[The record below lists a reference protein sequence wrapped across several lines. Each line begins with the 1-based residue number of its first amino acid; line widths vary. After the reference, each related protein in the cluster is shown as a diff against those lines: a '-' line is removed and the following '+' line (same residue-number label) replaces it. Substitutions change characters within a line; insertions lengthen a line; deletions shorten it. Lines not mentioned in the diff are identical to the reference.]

1 VAPPPDS
8 PAPSLA
14 ATDLPA
20 ASRLAPASPRLEVSC
35 AADPFA
41 DLLPTGALGL
51 LVAFAARIGFFDPFA
66 EHFQVPLPTRDF
78 TPLQKLQTLLC
89 SLAVGCQWTKD
100 INHKL
105 RPYPIAAQ
113 LLGLP
118 RFPDQSCIN
127 RFLHQLGAPQCRQLE
142 CISEQLLQR
151 FGLWRQA
158 DRVDLDIDSTGLMVY
173 GRQYEG
179 SQKGYFPRQRGR
191 RGYRLTVATTR
202 HPAGSEILAL
212 FFDPANVSANG
223 RFWDCL
229 YQAAEVLGSIDRLG
243 LILADA
249 ASGSGPDVQHLIEF
263 GPPFIVKGISDKT
276 ALKFAAGVEPTLWQP
291 LDLFTRICELG
302 AQRISKCSYPVRV
315 VLVELMTRRQDR
327 RFYSHLYTNLSPQ
340 QADAEAVFHRYN
352 QRQSIE
358 ALIKSAKYGL
368 SIKHLRTRSYRPI
381 ENFLHLAAI
390 TFNLLAWF
398 RHYLL
403 AQVDLQDLG
412 LCELTQT
419 LMDIPAK
426 CSFRDHQLELQF
438 PAQHPLTPALSRLS
452 TAAIPV
458 I

>member
-1 VAPPPDS
+1 MDPPVAAR
-8 PAPSLA
+8 PALVPTALEVCC
-14 ATDLPA
+14 ATD
-20 ASRLAPASPRLEVSC
+20 
-35 AADPFA
+35 PFT

-51 LVAFAARIGFFDPFA
+51 LAAFAARIGFFDPFA
-66 EHFQVPLPTRDF
+66 EHFQIPLKTRDF
-78 TPLQKLQTLLC
+78 TPLQKLQTVIC

-105 RPYPIAAQ
+105 RPYPVAAE
-113 LLGLP
+113 LLGMP

-151 FGLWRQA
+151 FGLFRQT

-173 GRQYEG
+173 GRHYEG
-179 SQKGYFPRQRGR
+179 SRKGYFPRQRGR

-212 FFDPANVSANG
+212 FFDPANVAANG

-243 LILADA
+243 LLLADA
-249 ASGSGPDVQHLIEF
+249 AAGSGPDVEHLIEF
-263 GPPFIVKGISDKT
+263 GPSFIVKGISDKT
-276 ALKFAAGVEPTLWQP
+276 ALQFATRVGPTQWQP
-291 LDLFTRICELG
+291 LDLFTRLCELG
-302 AQRISKCSYPVRV
+302 PQRISRCQHPVRV

-327 RFYSHLYTNLSPQ
+327 PFYSHLYTNLSPQ
-340 QADAEAVFHRYN
+340 QADAEAIFHRYN
-352 QRQSIE
+352 QRQSVE

-368 SIKHLRTRSYRPI
+368 SIKHLRTRRYYPI

-412 LCELTQT
+412 LCELTQM

-426 CSFRDHQLELQF
+426 CSFHDNQLELQF
-438 PAQHPLTPALSRLS
+438 PAQHPLSPALSRLS
-452 TAAIPV
+452 SAAIPV